1 MANNEYTKGGDVN
14 VSEVT
19 LTRLSDGYSQSIKP
33 QVKEIIIYES
43 LFSHM
48 IHGQILLYDAIGL
61 YNTFPIVGEEKL
73 NIKYAIPDQNEIP
86 EIEIEAH
93 LFSIEAIDNDDSN
106 FATAYVA
113 KFVSLEKK
121 LDVINSVTNPYSLL
135 VSDMVKRIVKDH
147 LNSSKKVNVEDSFGE
162 QKVVFPNVSP
172 TTALDY
178 CTKKAVSQTNISSSY
193 VFYESLDQQFFF
205 KTIEQIIREAKQNK
219 IQSYTLSP
227 QEFLADDGNGSA
239 RDIDF
244 TKINVFSPK
253 KRFNTLRKFKDG
265 LLDSELVQF
274 DIITKKQ
281 SSTKYSYRDMFNK
294 VEHVD
299 DRSSG
304 KMLTDD
310 FLKQHESI
318 SQFDAT
324 RAEYSY
330 MIKDSSRPAS
340 NITRSYGFRKMYL
353 ASLQQNL
360 LTAVLPGNPLM
371 RSGQMIKID
380 IPIFSGTTDGLKN
393 DNYITDNFL
402 ITSTK
407 TVISGESAYSITVDL
422 CKDSYLNGIDLKG
435 IL

>member
-1 MANNEYTKGGDVN
+1 MASNEYTKGGDVKL
-14 VSEVT
+14 SEVI

-33 QVKEIIIYES
+33 QVKEIIVYES
-43 LFSHM
+43 LFSHL

-61 YNTFPIVGEEKL
+61 YNTFPLVGEEKL
-73 NIKYAIPDQNEIP
+73 NIKYGIPGQNDIP
-86 EIEIEAH
+86 EVEIEVH

-106 FATAYVA
+106 LATGYVA
-113 KFVSLEKK
+113 KFISLEKRF
-121 LDVINSVTNPYSLL
+121 DIINSVTNPYSLI

-147 LNSSKKVNVEDSFGE
+147 LNSSKKLNVEDSFGE
-162 QKVVFPNVSP
+162 QEVVFPNVSP
-172 TTALDY
+172 ISALDF
-178 CTKKAVSQTNISSSY
+178 CVSKAVSRDNISSSY
-193 VFYESLDQQFFF
+193 VFFESLDQQFFF
-205 KTIEQIIREAKQNK
+205 KTIEQIIKEAKQK
-219 IQSYTLSP
+219 EMQSYTLSP
-227 QEFLADDGNGSA
+227 QEFAANDGGGSA

-253 KRFNTLRKFKDG
+253 KRFNTLRKFRDG

-274 DIITKKQ
+274 DILTKKQ

-304 KMLTDD
+304 KMLTDT
-310 FLKQHESI
+310 FLQQHESV

-330 MIKDSSRPAS
+330 LIKDSSKLSS
-340 NITRSYGFRKMYL
+340 NISRSYGFRKMYM

-371 RSGQMIKID
+371 RSGQMINVD
-380 IPIFSGTTDGLKN
+380 VPIFSGTTDGLLN
-393 DNYITDNFL
+393 DNYLSDNFL

-407 TVISGESAYSITVDL
+407 TVITGENAYSITVDL

-435 IL
+435 VL